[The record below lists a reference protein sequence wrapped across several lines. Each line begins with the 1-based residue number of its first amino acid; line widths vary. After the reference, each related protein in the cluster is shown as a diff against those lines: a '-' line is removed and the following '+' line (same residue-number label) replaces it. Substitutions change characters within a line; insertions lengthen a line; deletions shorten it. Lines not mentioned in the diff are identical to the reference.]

1 MGMKEQRQSKILSLI
16 QKSEIETQEDLAE
29 ALKNEGFSI
38 TQATVSRDIR
48 ELKLTKV
55 ATKAGGQKYVSLSN
69 VEQQVSEKV
78 IRVFKDAFVNI
89 DYAGNTIV
97 IRTLVGM
104 GNAVAAAVDAFNM
117 EEIIGTLAG
126 DDTIFCLVKHEDHI
140 KAVIDQFKDIL
151 NS

>member
-140 KAVIDQFKDIL
+140 KAVIDQFKEIL

>member
-1 MGMKEQRQSKILSLI
+1 MKEQRQSKILSLI

-140 KAVIDQFKDIL
+140 KAVIDQFKEIL

>member
-1 MGMKEQRQSKILSLI
+1 MGMKEQRQSRILSLI
-16 QKSEIETQEDLAE
+16 QKNEIETQEDLAQ
-29 ALKNEGFSI
+29 ALKDEGFNI

-55 ATKAGGQKYVSLSN
+55 ATKTGNQKYVALNN

-97 IRTLVGM
+97 IHTLVGM
-104 GNAVAAAVDAFNM
+104 GNGVAAAIDAFNM

-126 DDTIFCLVKHEDHI
+126 DDTIFCLVKHENEI
-140 KAVIDQFKDIL
+140 QSVIDKFKEIL
-151 NS
+151 SE

>member
-1 MGMKEQRQSKILSLI
+1 MKEQRQSKILSLI

-97 IRTLVGM
+97 ISTLVGM

-140 KAVIDQFKDIL
+140 KAVIDQFKEIL

>member
-1 MGMKEQRQSKILSLI
+1 MKEQRQSKILSLI
-16 QKSEIETQEDLAE
+16 QKSEIETQEDLAL
-29 ALKNEGFSI
+29 ALKNEGFAI

-55 ATKAGGQKYVSLSN
+55 ATKTGGQKYVALSN

-78 IRVFKDAFVNI
+78 IRVFKDAFVSI

-117 EEIIGTLAG
+117 EEVIGTLAG

-140 KAVIDQFKDIL
+140 QSVINQFKEIL

>member
-16 QKSEIETQEDLAE
+16 QKNEIGTQEDLAMSLE
-29 ALKNEGFSI
+29 NEGFHV

-55 ATKAGGQKYVSLSN
+55 AVKSGGQKYVALAN

-78 IRVFKDAFVNI
+78 IRVFRDAFVSI

-97 IRTLVGM
+97 IRTLIGM
-104 GNAVAAAVDAFNM
+104 GNAVAAAVDAFNIQ
-117 EEIIGTLAG
+117 EIIGTLAG

-140 KAVIDQFKDIL
+140 EAVINQFKNIL
-151 NS
+151 ND

>member
-1 MGMKEQRQSKILSLI
+1 M
-16 QKSEIETQEDLAE
+16 
-29 ALKNEGFSI
+29 
-38 TQATVSRDIR
+38 
-48 ELKLTKV
+48 
-55 ATKAGGQKYVSLSN
+55 ATKAGGQKYVALSN

-78 IRVFKDAFVNI
+78 IRVFKDAFVSI

-126 DDTIFCLVKHEDHI
+126 DDTIFCVVKHEDHI
-140 KAVIDQFKDIL
+140 KAVIDQFKEIL

>member
-1 MGMKEQRQSKILSLI
+1 MKEQRQSRILSLI
-16 QKSEIETQEDLAE
+16 QKNEIGTQEDLALSLE
-29 ALKNEGFSI
+29 NEGFHV

-55 ATKAGGQKYVSLSN
+55 SAKSGGQKYVALSN

-78 IRVFKDAFVNI
+78 IRVFRDAFVSI
-89 DYAGNTIV
+89 DYAGHTIV

-104 GNAVAAAVDAFNM
+104 GNAVAAAVDAFNIQ
-117 EEIIGTLAG
+117 EIIGTLAG

-140 KAVIDQFKDIL
+140 EAVMEQFKNIL
-151 NS
+151 NE

>member
-1 MGMKEQRQSKILSLI
+1 MKEQRQSRILSLI
-16 QKSEIETQEDLAE
+16 QKQDIGTQEDLATTLE
-29 ALKNEGFSI
+29 NEGFSV

-55 ATKAGGQKYVSLSN
+55 TSKNGGQKYVALAN

-78 IRVFKDAFVNI
+78 VRVFKDAFVSL

-104 GNAVAAAVDAFNM
+104 GNAVAAAIDAFNIQ
-117 EEIIGTLAG
+117 EIIGTLAG

-140 KAVIDQFKDIL
+140 ETVIDQFKNIL
-151 NS
+151 NN